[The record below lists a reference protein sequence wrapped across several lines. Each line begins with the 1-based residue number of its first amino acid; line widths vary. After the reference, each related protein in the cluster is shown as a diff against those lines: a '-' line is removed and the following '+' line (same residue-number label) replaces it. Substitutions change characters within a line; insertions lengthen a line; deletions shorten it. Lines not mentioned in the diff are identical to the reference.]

1 MGAEP
6 HAVGAP
12 LVWETAGNPTAQV
25 CSGKDLSSH
34 GKAGK
39 LSQGRGMAVRFVFWE
54 DHALR
59 GSEAS
64 LEGIPM
70 DRGGC
75 KWRS

>member
-6 HAVGAP
+6 CTVGTL
-12 LVWETAGNPTAQV
+12 LVWETAGNLTAQV
-25 CSGKDLSSH
+25 CSGKDLLFH
-34 GKAGK
+34 GKAGE
-39 LSQGRGMAVRFVFWE
+39 LSQGRGMAVCFVFWE
-54 DHALR
+54 DCALR

-64 LEGIPM
+64 LEVIPV